1 MLLVD
6 NGLTLALWSLAKL
19 GYKVK
24 RYHQVPLEKGIGF
37 SRLRNCLLPLWF
49 MTTCHWKRAIAIL
62 SPAAQK
68 SNQEQYCVSACATCL
83 CNHSGVFPRMTE
95 RMLLLFLEFYVHARI
110 LMVSLSQ
117 WELHALFSEGVYKPL
132 VPCFVSW

>member
-6 NGLTLALWSLAKL
+6 NGLTLALWSL

-37 SRLRNCLLPLWF
+37 SRLRNCLLPLWL

-68 SNQEQYCVSACATCL
+68 SNHSNNVFAHVQLACAI
-83 CNHSGVFPRMTE
+83 SGVFPRMTE
-95 RMLLLFLEFYVHARI
+95 RMLLLFLEFYAHARI

-117 WELHALFSEGVYKPL
+117 WELHALFLKESISP
-132 VPCFVSW
+132 